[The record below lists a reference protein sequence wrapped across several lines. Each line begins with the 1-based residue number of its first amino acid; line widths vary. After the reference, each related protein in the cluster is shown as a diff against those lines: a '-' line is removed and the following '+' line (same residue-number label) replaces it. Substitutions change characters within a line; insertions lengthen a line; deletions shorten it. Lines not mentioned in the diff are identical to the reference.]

1 MRADRKPL
9 AARARGRIAGGLNVP
24 IESAYPLDNANEKS
38 VPRMDILARLFDA
51 PTRRVL
57 EGVGVAAGWRC
68 LEVGGGGG
76 SVARWLAERVGP
88 AGHVLCTDID
98 TRIIERGRATP
109 VANLEIKRHDIAAD
123 PLPER
128 AFDLIH
134 ARLVL
139 IHVIERERAL
149 EKMVAA
155 LKPGGWLVVED
166 FDSASV
172 RPDTQ
177 INRFE
182 TPLPTS
188 EAVRTYLTRNQDGY
202 FGRRLYGR
210 FRELGLTEVSAEG
223 RSMMFTKHNGG
234 ADLMRVNFEQIGA
247 DVIAAGLITR
257 QQIDADLATIERD
270 DFAIPSP
277 TMWSVAG
284 RRPTDR

>member
-1 MRADRKPL
+1 MA
-9 AARARGRIAGGLNVP
+9 V
-24 IESAYPLDNANEKS
+24 ESPYPLDNANEKA

-51 PTRRVL
+51 TTQRVID
-57 EGVGVAAGWRC
+57 GVGLGAGWRC

-76 SVARWLAERVGP
+76 SVARWLAGRVGP
-88 AGHVLCTDID
+88 SGHVTCTDLD
-98 TRIIERGRATP
+98 TRIIELGRAAAP
-109 VANLEIKRHDIAAD
+109 ANLEVKRHDIARD
-123 PLPER
+123 PLP
-128 AFDLIH
+128 AGTYDLVH

-139 IHVIERERAL
+139 IHVIEREHAL

-155 LKPGGWLVVED
+155 LKPGGWLVIED

-172 RPDTQ
+172 QPDAD

-188 EAVRTYLTRNQDGY
+188 EAVRRYLTRNQDGY

-210 FRELGLTEVSAEG
+210 FRELCLTQVEAEG
-223 RSMMFTKHNGG
+223 RSVMFTRPNGG

-247 DVIAAGLITR
+247 DIIAAGLITR
-257 QQIDADLATIERD
+257 QQIDADLATLQRD

-277 TMWSVAG
+277 TMWSVVG
-284 RRPTDR
+284 RRPTN